1 MLLGEF
7 DEIEGFNEIRFLQI
21 RAILLMACGRVCTH
35 QMSDRWIILTRF

>member
-21 RAILLMACGRVCTH
+21 RAILLMALGGCVRIKC
-35 QMSDRWIILTRF
+35 